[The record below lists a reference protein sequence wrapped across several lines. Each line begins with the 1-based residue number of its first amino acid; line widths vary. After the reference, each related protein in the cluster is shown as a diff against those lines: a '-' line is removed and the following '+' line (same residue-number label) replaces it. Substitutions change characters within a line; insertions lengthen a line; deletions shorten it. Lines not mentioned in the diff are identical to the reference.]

1 MKSIIIDVMQEE
13 TRMAI
18 IENGELISLEL
29 ERPQH
34 SHLVGNIY
42 KGTVQNVL
50 DGMQAAFVDIG
61 TGKNSF
67 LYIGNGKLMPGG
79 EKTPEGKA
87 AQLRMMPWLTG
98 HPNQKISIGMSIPVQ
113 ITKDEVGSKGPR
125 ATMHLSIPGRNV
137 VLMPAS
143 SGYVGMSHRI
153 DDEKEKKRLHDIVRE
168 LCPRGMG
175 MIIRTAAVGQP
186 REVLEQD
193 IRYLTSLWEAII
205 AKFKRKNKATLLYRD
220 ADMVIRTV
228 RDNFADDVEQ
238 VIINDEKTYQRIVSL
253 IAGINPEFA
262 KRVKLYTDREEIFKR
277 YGVEEELRKLE
288 SRTVE
293 LKSGGFLVIDKTE
306 AMTVIDVN
314 TGKYVGNANLGE
326 TVYQMNLEAADEIM
340 RQLRL
345 RDIGGIIIVDF
356 IDMEKEAQK
365 EKLLYRL
372 RQQAQKDRTKMNIVD
387 ITSLGLVEIT
397 RKKSRQNMEAMVYC
411 TCPVCSGTGRI
422 ESNETLFVKICRKL
436 RHLEK
441 ERHNAD
447 GYELQLHPDAAQE
460 LKLKDAFK
468 PIEKEL
474 GITIKI
480 ETRREIVPGNYSL
493 LHI

>member
-1 MKSIIIDVMQEE
+1 M
-13 TRMAI
+13 
-18 IENGELISLEL
+18 
-29 ERPQH
+29 
-34 SHLVGNIY
+34 
-42 KGTVQNVL
+42 
-50 DGMQAAFVDIG
+50 
-61 TGKNSF
+61 
-67 LYIGNGKLMPGG
+67 
-79 EKTPEGKA
+79 
-87 AQLRMMPWLTG
+87 
-98 HPNQKISIGMSIPVQ
+98 
-113 ITKDEVGSKGPR
+113 
-125 ATMHLSIPGRNV
+125 
-137 VLMPAS
+137 
-143 SGYVGMSHRI
+143 
-153 DDEKEKKRLHDIVRE
+153 
-168 LCPRGMG
+168 
-175 MIIRTAAVGQP
+175 
-186 REVLEQD
+186 
-193 IRYLTSLWEAII
+193 
-205 AKFKRKNKATLLYRD
+205 YRD

-228 RDNFADDVEQ
+228 RDNFTDDVEQ
-238 VIINDEKTYQRIVSL
+238 VIINDENTYQRIVSL
-253 IAGINPEFA
+253 ITGINPEFA

-372 RQQAQKDRTKMNIVD
+372 RKQAQKDRTKMNIVD

-397 RKKSRQNMEAMVYC
+397 RKKSRQNMESMVYC

-447 GYELQLHPDAAQE
+447 GYELQLHPDAA
-460 LKLKDAFK
+460 
-468 PIEKEL
+468 
-474 GITIKI
+474 
-480 ETRREIVPGNYSL
+480 
-493 LHI
+493 H